1 MMKRLLAAVLVLMFL
16 CPVVMGEGERVIDP
30 TRPMIALTF
39 DDGPTENTQA
49 IIDVLNKYGAKATFF
64 VVGNR
69 IGNFEQVLPV
79 MLQGGHE
86 IGNHTWNH
94 PKLPELSMSKINTAI
109 RKCNERIEK
118 AAGYTPRFL
127 RPPYGSVNKT
137 MYFEAKDYKLIT
149 VLWSLDTLDWDLRD
163 TEKIY
168 KSVMENIQDGD
179 IVLFH
184 DTVPENVEALE
195 RILPE
200 LSARGY
206 QFLTL
211 SELFSFAKN
220 ELKYMTKY
228 VNLYP
233 EKRIVQN

>member
-1 MMKRLLAAVLVLMFL
+1 MMKRLLAAVLLLMLL
-16 CPVVMGEGERVIDP
+16 CPAVMGEGERVIDP
-30 TRPMIALTF
+30 KKPMIALTF

-64 VVGNR
+64 VVGKYITNY
-69 IGNFEQVLPV
+69 EQVLPV

-94 PKLPELSMSKINTAI
+94 PRLTDLTMNKINIAI
-109 RKCNERIEK
+109 KKCNDRIFEVT
-118 AAGYTPRFL
+118 GYTPRFL

-149 VLWSLDTLDWDLRD
+149 VLWSLDTLDWDVRD
-163 TEKIY
+163 ADKIY
-168 KSVMENIQDGD
+168 KTVMENVRDGD

-184 DTVPENVEALE
+184 DTVSENVAVLE

-200 LSARGY
+200 LAAQGY
-206 QFLTL
+206 QFVTM

-233 EKRIVQN
+233 EKRIM